1 MARGIAME
9 NEQLGKIAYEV
20 RRDLDSQD
28 PHYYDDI
35 SGIDNVPVIEWEQL
49 KPFTQARY
57 IRVAAEVKS
66 CLNGEYDDTA
76 LGLAAY
82 RGFHTSNPGVVQFM
96 PDWELL
102 TETAQASFISAALAI
117 KYAVMG
123 YPVPAV
129 IIDGDAQPSIS

>member
-1 MARGIAME
+1 ME

-20 RRDLDSQD
+20 RRNLDSQE

-35 SGIDNVPVIEWEQL
+35 GGIENLPVIEWEQL

-57 IRVAAEVKS
+57 IRMAAEVKS
-66 CLNGEYDDTA
+66 CLDGEHDDTA
-76 LGLAAY
+76 LGIAAY
-82 RGFHTSNPGVVQFM
+82 RGFNTSNPGVVQFM
-96 PDWELL
+96 PEWACL
-102 TETAQASFISAALAI
+102 TKCAQASFISAALAI

-129 IIDGDAQPSIS
+129 VIDGDAQPSMP